1 MSEESI
7 EKKKEKLF
15 RLIEEDE
22 KQMLRVVRAE
32 ETPVDKLNRI
42 FKIASAN
49 KAKYPGAFR
58 EIYYGPGARPAYKEV
73 EEKVAERI
81 GPIIAEVIE
90 EGVKEKV
97 FDTIDPGEAASL
109 VLSTSD
115 LARQRIRR
123 IIDESG
129 SAGDVEK
136 EAVKLEKTVAD
147 ILKAEPGDICLVDRE
162 LVKKLFGRR

>member
-1 MSEESI
+1 MRRAVRAGETSV
-7 EKKKEKLF
+7 EKLNSIF
-15 RLIEEDE
+15 R
-22 KQMLRVVRAE
+22 
-32 ETPVDKLNRI
+32 
-42 FKIASAN
+42 IASAN
-49 KAKYPGAFR
+49 KAKYPEAFR
-58 EIYYGPGARPAYKEV
+58 ELYYGPGTRPAYKEV

-90 EGVKEKV
+90 EGVKEKI
-97 FDTIDPGEAASL
+97 FDTIDPAEAARL

-123 IIDESG
+123 IIDEGG
-129 SAGDVEK
+129 SADDVEK

-147 ILKAEPGDICLVDRE
+147 ILKAGPGDICLVDRA